1 MPNRSRRDLESCR
14 QQHSLQLGHEMMDE
28 LRRPLLIVMTNDWE
42 KNDDNHEDE
51 IIEEENMIHVGIV
64 EEETNDDNHS
74 GFLEDDEI
82 SEEELRAQILEYWC
96 EPIKI
101 DEEEGEKQSISRG
114 WRVLWIRSQ

>member
-1 MPNRSRRDLESCR
+1 
-14 QQHSLQLGHEMMDE
+14 MDE
-28 LRRPLLIVMTNDWE
+28 LGHPLPIAMIDDWE

-51 IIEEENMIHVGIV
+51 ISEEESVIHVGIV

-82 SEEELRAQILEYWC
+82 SEEELRAQILECWC
-96 EPIKI
+96 EPIEI
-101 DEEEGEKQSISRG
+101 DEEEGGEKQSISRG